1 MGILLSPL
9 LLGFS
14 RPSSRK
20 RSPVQ
25 HFLQARVKRIVPAKE
40 ASPRRAGGCRCRS
53 LSAADGIAGRAFAA
67 FVDGNHAAFPVLAP
81 FPVVEGGFTSA
92 PLRLTESVAPS
103 LPRWLLPRRM
113 VVKGKSAGRKRGLP
127 PAISAISGTGNELQ
141 PMGRLAS
148 LNEKGNSYP
157 VPEITVPEITAGSES
172 RYLSATCNQ
181 KKSCIPMR
189 HISA

>member
-53 LSAADGIAGRAFAA
+53 LSAAHGIAGRAFAG
-67 FVDGNHAAFPVLAP
+67 FVDGDEAVFPVFAAFL
-81 FPVVEGGFTSA
+81 VVECGLASA

-113 VVKGKSAGRKRGLP
+113 VVKGKKRGLP
-127 PAISAISGTGNELQ
+127 PGNAETLSEDVFQPSLRDWAGRAGRVFPPQKCWAGEAVEDFVRCPSGTRT
-141 PMGRLAS
+141 PS
-148 LNEKGNSYP
+148 
-157 VPEITVPEITAGSES
+157 
-172 RYLSATCNQ
+172 
-181 KKSCIPMR
+181 
-189 HISA
+189 IS